1 MLNLK
6 AKKEQQLRPCRD
18 AIARIIAEK
27 IIALQHSIV
36 HWLQQWDRCRSVRQ
50 KKALLIIFC
59 LVSGAYCSYLFCHAL
74 SGKAN
79 VAISFGH
86 VPPVTK
92 PPPSRREKDN
102 IQRNIK

>member
-1 MLNLK
+1 M
-6 AKKEQQLRPCRD
+6 RPYRD

-36 HWLQQWDRCRSVRQ
+36 HWLQQWDRCRSVKQ
-50 KKALLIIFC
+50 KKALLLIFC
-59 LVSGAYCSYLFCHAL
+59 LVSGAYCSYLFYQAL
-74 SGKAN
+74 SRKAN

-92 PPPSRREKDN
+92 PPPSRGKRIAFKESLN
-102 IQRNIK
+102 NQ